1 MPLTADDDIRE
12 LLANAR
18 TIALV
23 GASDRPDRPS
33 YGVMK
38 RLQDHGYRVIPVN
51 PQITGEHVH
60 GEFVF
65 RELVQLGDPID
76 IVDIFR
82 RSEAAGDVVDEAIA
96 IGAKAVWLQL
106 GVVNEAAAARAEA
119 AGLKVVMNRCPRS
132 RYPVWASRRSGRTDK
147 AQRGE
152 ARYSKGRE
160 TMVPLLLLWA
170 VPMAEGEQKLSL
182 PRLTPACTLSRCH
195 GDKRPRPIV

>member
-1 MPLTADDDIRE
+1 MPLTADDDIRN
-12 LLANAR
+12 LLAKAR
-18 TIALV
+18 TIAMV

-65 RELVQLGDPID
+65 RELGQLGDPID

-119 AGLKVVMNRCPRS
+119 AGLKVVMNRCP
-132 RYPVWASRRSGRTDK
+132 AI
-147 AQRGE
+147 E
-152 ARYSKGRE
+152 I
-160 TMVPLLLLWA
+160 
-170 VPMAEGEQKLSL
+170 
-182 PRLTPACTLSRCH
+182 PRLGVAPV
-195 GDKRPRPIV
+195 GQD

>member
-1 MPLTADDDIRE
+1 MPLTRDEDIKA
-12 LLANAR
+12 LLESAR

-65 RELVQLGDPID
+65 RELAQLGDAID

-82 RSEAAGDVVDEAIA
+82 RPQAAGEAVDEAIA

-106 GVVNEAAAARAEA
+106 GVINHEAAARAEA
-119 AGLKVVMNRCPRS
+119 AGLQVVMDRCP
-132 RYPVWASRRSGRTDK
+132 AIDI
-147 AQRGE
+147 
-152 ARYSKGRE
+152 
-160 TMVPLLLLWA
+160 
-170 VPMAEGEQKLSL
+170 
-182 PRLTPACTLSRCH
+182 PRLGVARV
-195 GDKRPRPIV
+195 DAN